1 MCFTEGISKLIS
13 GKIIGGVQS
22 RVKYV
27 VPVMQEEEYL
37 GSASL
42 LSSSRAITS
51 RSIVSKFHKP
61 DYCRAYVPIKYPDTL
76 DSRPHYFED
85 ITYPD
90 NYYNDDNIPDPNF
103 AIIHVSYSAEKQY
116 STKK

>member
-1 MCFTEGISKLIS
+1 MCFTEEISKLIS
-13 GKIIGGVQS
+13 GRIIGGVNS
-22 RVKYV
+22 AAKYV
-27 VPVMQEEEYL
+27 VPVMHGEEYL

-51 RSIVSKFHKP
+51 RSVVSRFHPP
-61 DYCRAYVPIKYPDTL
+61 DYGRAYVSIKDPDTL
-76 DSRPHYFED
+76 DSRPHYFDD
-85 ITYPD
+85 IKYPN

-103 AIIHVSYSAEKQY
+103 AIIYVSYSAEKQY